1 MDWVG
6 RRGLRGC
13 WGVGEGGWGGGG
25 RGGERWE
32 MGEGKAGK
40 FGLAHELLARHH
52 AGAASAEDADK
63 PLLRIEC
70 MDGRA
75 LRQWHFSL
83 AAVLAARF
91 VAADDSWSIA
101 RADSRHSIKCFAA
114 ISGDNAEL
122 PDDASNDD

>member
-1 MDWVG
+1 MSTTPDTLIAALSSADMLEIDELHAWQFS
-6 RRGLRGC
+6 LD
-13 WGVGEGGWGGGG
+13 
-25 RGGERWE
+25 
-32 MGEGKAGK
+32 
-40 FGLAHELLARHH
+40 HELLARHH
-52 AGAASAEDADK
+52 AGSASAEDADK

-83 AAVLAARF
+83 AEVLAAHF